1 MKKTAGNALL
11 FQRQLP
17 IERMINMKKSALP
30 LGLYIHVP
38 FCRQKCLY
46 CDFYSLPCGENRMDE
61 YTRAVAAHLKE
72 IAPRAAA
79 YTVDS
84 VYFGG
89 GTPSYLGVK
98 HLKTILSAA
107 EKHYTLSRDAEITLE
122 ANPDSAGDWKALRA
136 LRRAGF
142 NRISIGM
149 QSAADNELRAIG
161 RLHTFAQVQSAVE
174 AACKAKL
181 KNVSLDLIY
190 GLPEQTM
197 ESFQSSLRAAVE
209 LAPEHI
215 SCYGLKLEEGT
226 PLFDARP
233 SLSMADDDLQADM
246 YLFAVSFLQEHGY
259 KQYEISNFA
268 KPGFE
273 SRHNLKYWT
282 LSDYAG
288 FGPGAH
294 SDFGGVRYSFDRDL
308 DTYINGVLHGG
319 AMPIESEDLPDWTR
333 DTEYLMLRLRT
344 TEGIDPKYYENTF
357 RQRFSVF
364 LPLLEKYEAAGFA
377 RRSENGS
384 WHFTPSGFLLSNTL
398 IGELLDALAA
408 DKQRRL
414 DATARGD
421 FIVRP

>member
-1 MKKTAGNALL
+1 MIEMKKGT
-11 FQRQLP
+11 
-17 IERMINMKKSALP
+17 LP
-30 LGLYIHVP
+30 LGLYVHIP
-38 FCRQKCLY
+38 FCQQKCRY
-46 CDFYSLPCGENRMDE
+46 CDFYSLPNEESRMEE
-61 YTRAVAAHLKE
+61 YTCAVTAHLTE
-72 IAPRAAA
+72 IAPRAAMHA
-79 YTVDS
+79 VDT

-98 HLKTILSAA
+98 HLKAILSAI

-149 QSAADNELRAIG
+149 QSAVDDELRAVG
-161 RLHTFAQVQSAVE
+161 RIHTFAQVQAAVE
-174 AACKAKL
+174 AARKAKL

-190 GLPEQTM
+190 GLPDQTM
-197 ESFQSSLRAAVE
+197 ESFEKSLRAAVD

-226 PLFDARP
+226 PLFDARD
-233 SLSMADDDLQADM
+233 SLSLADDDLQADM
-246 YLFAVSFLQEHGY
+246 YLFAVSFLKEMGY
-259 KQYEISNFA
+259 AQYEISNFA

-282 LSDYAG
+282 LAEYAG

-308 DTYINGVLHGG
+308 DAYIGGVLRGG
-319 AMPIESEDLPDWTR
+319 DMPVESEDLPDWTR

-344 TEGIDPKYYENTF
+344 TLGIDPKYYENTF

-364 LPLLEKYEAAGFA
+364 LPLLEKYEAAGLA
-377 RRSENGS
+377 ERGGNNT
-384 WHFTPSGFLLSNTL
+384 WHFTPKGFLLSNTL

-421 FIVRP
+421 FLVRP